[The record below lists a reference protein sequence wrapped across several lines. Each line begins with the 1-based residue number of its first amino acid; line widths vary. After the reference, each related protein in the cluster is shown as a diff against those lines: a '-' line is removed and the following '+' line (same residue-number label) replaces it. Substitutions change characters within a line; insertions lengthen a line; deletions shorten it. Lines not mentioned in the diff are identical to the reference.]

1 MYMVSEE
8 SWRHEEENGSVSVY
22 VRVYGKWQVYYLF
35 LFVSEGWTTQAM
47 WLFVEDT
54 PAFVRAVTVEGEH
67 CFFSVWRVVE

>member
-35 LFVSEGWTTQAM
+35 LFVSEG
-47 WLFVEDT
+47 
-54 PAFVRAVTVEGEH
+54 
-67 CFFSVWRVVE
+67 